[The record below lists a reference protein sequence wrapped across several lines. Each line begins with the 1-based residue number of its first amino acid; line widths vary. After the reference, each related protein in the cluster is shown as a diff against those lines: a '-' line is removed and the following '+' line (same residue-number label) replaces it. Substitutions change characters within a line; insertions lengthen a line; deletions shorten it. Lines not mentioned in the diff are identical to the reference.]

1 MLAQLGHVLLQMGK
15 HSEAERCFSAA
26 VNAQPEHA
34 TAWVGLGR
42 AIGASGMDHHDTKRP
57 LINEHKASQADVFC
71 VRQQPAFTRQV
82 TTAGDSMG
90 AMRSYVKALT
100 LQPNQQSTWDSL
112 AIACTAFGD
121 FGLADSADH
130 HDLAAFRR
138 QFVS

>member
-1 MLAQLGHVLLQMGK
+1 
-15 HSEAERCFSAA
+15 
-26 VNAQPEHA
+26 
-34 TAWVGLGR
+34 
-42 AIGASGMDHHDTKRP
+42 
-57 LINEHKASQADVFC
+57 
-71 VRQQPAFTRQV
+71 
-82 TTAGDSMG
+82 MG

-112 AIACTAFGD
+112 AIACTATGD